1 MNESYYN
8 CPYCKG
14 KIKIVLT
21 SKGIL
26 MIVEHEVKKK

>member
-1 MNESYYN
+1 MNESYYK

-21 SKGIL
+21 SKGVL
-26 MIVEHEVKKK
+26 MIEEHEEI